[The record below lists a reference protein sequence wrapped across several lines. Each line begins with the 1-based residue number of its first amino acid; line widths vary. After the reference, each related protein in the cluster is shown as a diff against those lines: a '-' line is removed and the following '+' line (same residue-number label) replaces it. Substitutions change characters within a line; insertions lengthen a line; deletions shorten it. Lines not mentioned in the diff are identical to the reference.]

1 MPSFSIADK
10 VTIEVRRAAGL
21 DRAPRRARRLCRRDD
36 PAARRLRRVAADSR
50 PSSAPPDPLVDAMQT
65 GDRLGYHPEA
75 PSTEIAH
82 FHQVLPRAQA
92 AVDDGAASFVQR
104 LNDSSFRIGGSATAP
119 ADVPAERQRRLD
131 LLHRAEALVAEAA
144 K

>member
-1 MPSFSIADK
+1 M
-10 VTIEVRRAAGL
+10 T
-21 DRAPRRARRLCRRDD
+21 
-36 PAARRLRRVAADSR
+36 RLRGAYDAMQQTS
-50 PSSAPPDPLVDAMQT
+50 PISAPPDPLIDAMQT
-65 GDRLGYHPEA
+65 GDRLSYHPERA
-75 PSTEIAH
+75 VEEIAH
-82 FHQVLPRAQA
+82 FHEVLPRARA